1 MPSAAKALCDSGP
14 LVALFDSKDTEH
26 DRCRAALDAFNGRLM
41 TTWPVLTEVF
51 HFLNAPQQRL
61 LWNFVLA
68 GGVVILDVL
77 SSDLQ
82 RLHTLMLKY
91 SDLPMDLADGS
102 LVVVA
107 ERLGVRS
114 VFTLD
119 DHFRVYRPSHAHGFM
134 VAP

>member
-1 MPSAAKALCDSGP
+1 MPSAARALCDSGP
-14 LVALFDSKDTEH
+14 LVALFDSRDTEH
-26 DRCRAALDAFNGRLM
+26 NRCRAALDAFDGRLM

-51 HFLNAPQQRL
+51 HFLNGPQQRQ
-61 LWNFVLA
+61 LWSFVLA
-68 GGVVILDVL
+68 EGVVLVDVL
-77 SSDLQ
+77 SSDIH
-82 RLHTLMLKY
+82 RLRTLMLKY

-107 ERLGVRS
+107 QRLEVRS

-119 DHFRVYRPSHAHGFM
+119 EHFRVYRPFHAQGFE